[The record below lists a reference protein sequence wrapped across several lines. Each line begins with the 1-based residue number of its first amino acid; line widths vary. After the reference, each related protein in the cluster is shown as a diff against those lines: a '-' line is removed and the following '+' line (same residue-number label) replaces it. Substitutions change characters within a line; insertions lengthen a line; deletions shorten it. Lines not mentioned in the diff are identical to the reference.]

1 MNAVK
6 MEELFDQSRRMIDGR
21 AQLDEVRRAREHRVL
36 NDAPQLSEQVRGL
49 ISDDVS
55 PVDTVVVCHS
65 HKNAQRQTPLVIL
78 EQVHITGADAE
89 HLGHLGLGLAALA
102 AELPKLRSHEG
113 LGHSRSLTKLHTL
126 HVCLETYN
134 TSTRKE
140 KDLVACN
147 GTSKL

>member
-1 MNAVK
+1 
-6 MEELFDQSRRMIDGR
+6 
-21 AQLDEVRRAREHRVL
+21 
-36 NDAPQLSEQVRGL
+36 
-49 ISDDVS
+49 
-55 PVDTVVVCHS
+55 VVCHS

-113 LGHSRSLTKLHTL
+113 LGHSLDLTKLHARGL
-126 HVCLETYN
+126 CLKTYN

-140 KDLVACN
+140 KILLASN
-147 GTSKL
+147 GTPQH